1 MRVLHLNLFHRSASA
16 ALVAITAWKAA
27 AQSPLTRPIAGDSL
41 YHLAVD
47 SMAYKEYPF
56 IYLLDDGV
64 VRFEADGRGVE
75 HYHQIVQILKPRGV
89 EAWAERAFSYRPGH
103 TKVNVESMR
112 VVKPNGELISDKPN
126 ISQASDVPASM
137 SNPVYSD
144 TKVLRYS
151 LGGVAVGTIVDV
163 SWTQESTDPF
173 LRGDFLTSWSTTM
186 AYPAMRS
193 RFVADLPA
201 SLTPKIIETH
211 LDFKRVDDVA
221 GGRHVYVWQKQS
233 VMPVKGE
240 IFAPDSSIPRASI
253 AISSSLGWSDVAR
266 WYSGLA
272 KDRYAMSPRAIAIV
286 DSVTRPQKTASD
298 TLRALHKWIAKDIR
312 YVSVALGLSGYQ
324 PRFPDSTITSG
335 FGDCKD
341 KATLFIAAARH
352 LGLTAYP
359 VLLNSRGVS
368 EKTLVSINQFDHA
381 IAALPAKDGRSYTFL
396 DLTTNAFPVGTVPPS
411 YQGEFGLVVLPDGRG
426 DEITFPKGAVGGMST
441 TFVGEATADGKVSGR
456 LEFTAEGA
464 MATGMR
470 TAFLE
475 PPDSA
480 QRAAMG
486 KGMGA
491 TLLNSTVDT
500 VMVFDGRDPRAE
512 AKVTALLHG
521 GDGFKRAGPAA
532 ILTIPPSFRGPGA
545 SMTMVLR
552 QLPDGERKYP
562 IDASRLMGEEVQVVE
577 FRLTLPEGWKA
588 QMPKGVVATSIFGSY
603 RSEYVQ
609 DGRVLRITRRSEGAK
624 GVYPKERYA
633 DLKAWMKA
641 IADDVVE
648 SIVLL
653 PPPTP

>member
-1 MRVLHLNLFHRSASA
+1 MRVLHLNSFRRSATV
-16 ALVAITAWKAA
+16 ALVAITASKAA
-27 AQSPLTRPIAGDSL
+27 AQSAVFRPIASDSI
-41 YHLAVD
+41 YRLAVD

-56 IYLLDDGV
+56 VYLLDDGV
-64 VRFEADGRGVE
+64 VRFETDGRGSQ

-89 EAWAERAFSYRPGH
+89 ETWAERAFSYRPGH
-103 TKVNVESMR
+103 TKVNVEWMR

-126 ISQASDVPASM
+126 ISQASDVPAAM

-151 LGGVAVGTIVDV
+151 LGGVAVGTLVDI

-173 LRGDFLTSWSTTM
+173 LRGDFLSSWATTM

-201 SLTPKIIETH
+201 SMTPKIIERH
-211 LDFKRVDDVA
+211 LDFKRVDENV
-221 GGRHVYVWQKQS
+221 GGRHLYAWQKQP

-240 IFAPDSSIPRASI
+240 IFAPDSSIPRTSI
-253 AISSSLGWSDVAR
+253 VVSSSLSWSDVAR

-272 KDRYAMSPRAIAIV
+272 KDRYALSPRAIGII

-312 YVSVALGLSGYQ
+312 YVSVALGLGGYQ
-324 PRFPDSTITSG
+324 PRFPDSTIVSG

-359 VLLNSRGVS
+359 VLLNSTGVN
-368 EKTLVSINQFDHA
+368 EKTLVSISQFDHA
-381 IAALPAKDGRSYTFL
+381 IAAMPAKDGRGYTFL
-396 DLTTNAFPVGTVPPS
+396 DLTTNAFPPGTVPPS
-411 YQGEFGLVVLPDGRG
+411 YQGEFGLVVLPDGKG
-426 DEITFPKGAVGGMST
+426 DEITFPKESVGELTT
-441 TFVGEATADGKVSGR
+441 TFQGEATADGKVSGR
-456 LEFTAEGA
+456 LELLAQDGA
-464 MATGMR
+464 ATGMR

-480 QRAAMG
+480 QRAAMRRG
-486 KGMGA
+486 FGA
-491 TLLNSTVDT
+491 TVFNSTADT
-500 VMVFDGRDPRAE
+500 VIVFDGRDPRAE
-512 AKVTALLHG
+512 AKISVLLHG

-532 ILTIPPSFRGPGA
+532 ILTIPPSFRGPGGSIA
-545 SMTMVLR
+545 MTLR
-552 QLPDGERKYP
+552 QLPEGERRFP
-562 IDASRLMGEEVQVVE
+562 IDASRVMGTGTQTTE

-588 QMPKGVVATSIFGSY
+588 QVPKGVVATSVFGTY

-609 DGRVLRITRRSEGAK
+609 EGRVLRIMHRSEGAK
-624 GVYPKERYA
+624 GVYPKERFP
-633 DLKAWMKA
+633 DLKAWLKS
-641 IADDVVE
+641 ISDDVVE

-653 PPPTP
+653 PPAAP

>member
-1 MRVLHLNLFHRSASA
+1 MRVLHLNTLRRSATV
-16 ALVAITAWKAA
+16 ALVAIAASKTA
-27 AQSPLTRPIAGDSL
+27 AQSVLSRPVASDSI
-41 YHLAVD
+41 YRLAVD

-56 IYLLDDGV
+56 VYWLDDGV
-64 VRFEADGRGVE
+64 VRFEADGRGVQ

-103 TKVNVESMR
+103 TKVSVEWMR

-126 ISQASDVPASM
+126 ISQASDVPAAM

-144 TKVLRYS
+144 TKLLRYS
-151 LGGVAVGTIVDV
+151 LGGVAVGTIVDI

-173 LRGDFLTSWSTTM
+173 LRGDFLSSWSTTM

-201 SLTPKIIETH
+201 SMTPKIIETH
-211 LDFKRVDDVA
+211 LDFKRIDENV
-221 GGRHVYVWQKQS
+221 GGRHLYAWQKQS

-240 IFAPDSSIPRASI
+240 IFAPDSSIPRTSI
-253 AISSSLGWSDVAR
+253 AVSSSLRWSDVAR

-272 KDRYAMSPRAIAIV
+272 KDRYVLSPRAIAII

-312 YVSVALGLSGYQ
+312 YVSVALGLGGYQ

-352 LGLTAYP
+352 LGLPAYP

-368 EKTLVSINQFDHA
+368 EKSIVSINQFDHA

-426 DEITFPKGAVGGMST
+426 DEITFPKEAAGGMT
-441 TFVGEATADGKVSGR
+441 TTYQGEATADGKVSGR
-456 LEFTAEGA
+456 LEFLAEGSA
-464 MATGMR
+464 ATQMR

-486 KGMGA
+486 KGIGA
-491 TLLNSTVDT
+491 TILNSTADT
-500 VMVFDGRDPRAE
+500 VIVFDGRDPRAE
-512 AKVTALLHG
+512 AKITALLHG

-545 SMTMVLR
+545 SMTMALR
-552 QLPDGERKYP
+552 QLPDAERRFP
-562 IDASRLMGEEVQVVE
+562 IDASQLMGQGTQTTE
-577 FRLTLPEGWKA
+577 FRVTLPEGWKA
-588 QMPKGVVATSIFGSY
+588 QVPKGVVATSVFGNY

-609 DGRVLRITRRSEGAK
+609 EGRVLRIMHRTEGAT
-624 GVYPKERYA
+624 GVYPKERFA
-633 DLKAWMKA
+633 DLKTWMKA
-641 IADDVVE
+641 ISDDVVE

-653 PPPTP
+653 PPAVP